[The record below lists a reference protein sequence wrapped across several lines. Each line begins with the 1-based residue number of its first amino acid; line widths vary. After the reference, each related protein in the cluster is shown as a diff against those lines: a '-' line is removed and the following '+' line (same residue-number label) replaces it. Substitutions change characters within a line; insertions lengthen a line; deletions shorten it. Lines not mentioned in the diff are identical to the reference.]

1 VKSVLRNVLVSLAIV
16 GGTCIWLAGAA
27 SADPP
32 QGMRLYVFSSGWLT
46 LDKSGLQTGATGK
59 MTVPVAF
66 FPSPQGRVRARARIT
81 GGLADRVVA
90 AQHGWWQACA
100 ALDLPGYDPLGP
112 DGANINLVIGNESFD
127 PVSGA
132 APHRSYCCR
141 VERLTEA
148 PAAA

>member
-1 VKSVLRNVLVSLAIV
+1 VKSVLRKVLVSLAIV
-16 GGTCIWLAGAA
+16 VGTCIWLAGAA
-27 SADPP
+27 SADPS
-32 QGMRLYVFSSGWLT
+32 QGMWLYVFSSGWLT

-59 MTVPVAF
+59 ITVPVVF
-66 FPSPQGRVRARARIT
+66 FVTPPVSRARARLT
-81 GGLADRVVA
+81 GGLADGVVA

-141 VERLTEA
+141 VERLIDA

>member
-1 VKSVLRNVLVSLAIV
+1 MKSVLRNVLVSLATV
-16 GGTCIWLAGAA
+16 VGTCIRLAGAA

-32 QGMRLYVFSSGWLT
+32 QGMRLCVLVRLAHSRQIRIADWSHREDY
-46 LDKSGLQTGATGK
+46 
-59 MTVPVAF
+59 
-66 FPSPQGRVRARARIT
+66 SPGCLLPFAAGTRASAARFT
-81 GGLADRVVA
+81 GGLADGVVA

-100 ALDLPGYDPLGP
+100 LDLPGYDPLGS

-141 VERLTEA
+141 AERLTDA
-148 PAAA
+148 PAAE